1 MYEYEY
7 NHAGAYL
14 EFHKGDFQ
22 CLARPLRLSQSSHS
36 MSHLVCPMT
45 WLIFLAKVEPRPNA
59 PLNLPLNW

>member
-36 MSHLVCPMT
+36 MSHLVCPYDMADFSGQSGAT
-45 WLIFLAKVEPRPNA
+45 SQC